1 MEVSIERFVEMR
13 KFKGEL
19 GRLILKIS
27 TELSMARVCRRKF
40 VKFSKVRNVNAE

>member
-1 MEVSIERFVEMR
+1 MEVSIGRFIEME

-27 TELSMARVCRRKF
+27 TE
-40 VKFSKVRNVNAE
+40 FSIAPCM